1 MIAFKYA
8 TLFMR
13 KNIFNCFTLSTFVL
27 TCGCAD
33 LQTRVE
39 KKAKNIEVINSRR
52 NISSEQRISE
62 CLALA
67 DRFTEKELTL
77 FNLKTYTTETL
88 SLLFESIDNASFYS
102 HGTEKY
108 VLMQESVFN
117 EIVSRKVQT
126 SENVKGMFK
135 RLISARLFNKARL
148 LHVKFPDLQLETIPE
163 IEIIPEIIHPEG
175 IMEKTYKVYDIS
187 EDAKTATLTTLPINN
202 GPKIVIAVM
211 LRCNAAINAINYIE
225 TDKELLEIFQ
235 AYGVILSHRFQPKR
249 IAYWNA
255 NTTVAKSYVAYKTD
269 DWPNVSFAS
278 SPTFYFF
285 KDGKLMYKHIGW
297 GKSEDKNKENLY
309 KGIKLLGL

>member
-1 MIAFKYA
+1 MILLKCNKLIA
-8 TLFMR
+8 R
-13 KNIFNCFTLSTFVL
+13 KNIFNCFILSTLVL
-27 TCGCAD
+27 ICGCAD

-88 SLLFESIDNASFYS
+88 SLLFESIDSASFYS

-126 SENVKGMFK
+126 SENVKEMFK

-148 LHVKFPDLQLETIPE
+148 LHAEFPDLQLETIPE

-187 EDAKTATLTTLPINN
+187 EDAKTATLTTLPIDN
-202 GPKIVIAVM
+202 GPKIIVAVM
-211 LRCNAAINAINYIE
+211 LRCNVAINAINDIE
-225 TDKELLEIFQ
+225 TNKELLKIFQ
-235 AYGVILSHRFQPKR
+235 LYGVILSHRFQPKR

-255 NTTVAKSYVAYKTD
+255 NTTVARSYIAYKTN
-269 DWPNVSFAS
+269 DWPNISFAS
-278 SPTFYFF
+278 SPTFYFL
-285 KDGKLMYKHIGW
+285 KDGKVLYKTIGW
-297 GKSEDKNKENLY
+297 GKSKDENKDSLY